1 MPKKQK
7 PYKRLPGKKKNF
19 LGGLNT
25 LWLGAGH
32 VLSIDSKRVSEDYK
46 RFYYTDIQSVVT
58 RKTIR
63 GKIQNLFLGLFC
75 GLLTLLAVLIGGS
88 WVIFFGIM
96 AGLFFLILLFN
107 CLLGPTCECHLRT
120 AVQTEKLPS
129 LNRLRYVRKAMD
141 RLKPLIE
148 QAQGTL
154 TPEAIEENALKESR
168 QATSP
173 SSTSKTRKSLRHEHG
188 SFHSILFCLLLA
200 WGLFAGIFIFYNHV
214 AVTLLSS
221 ARTMATGVFVI
232 IALVKQHD
240 SDMKDSVR
248 AITWTTLGFVC
259 IDFFLSYILFF
270 VTMFKHPEA
279 VHNQWEL
286 LKAFSALSPLDSP
299 WLMGISVFSV
309 VCSFALGLFG
319 LILVKGFQQE
329 HKGINNAGPQPSAL
343 L

>member
-19 LGGLNT
+19 LGGINT
-25 LWLGAGH
+25 LWLGADH
-32 VLSIDSKRVSEDYK
+32 MLSIDSKRVSEDYK

-58 RKTIR
+58 RKTIH

-75 GLLTLLAVLIGGS
+75 VLLTLLAAIIGGS

-96 AGLFFLILLFN
+96 AGLFLLILLFN
-107 CLLGPTCECHLRT
+107 CLLGPTCECHLKT

-129 LNRLRYVRKAMD
+129 LNRLKYTRKAMD
-141 RLKPLIE
+141 SLRPLIE
-148 QAQGTL
+148 KAQGTL
-154 TPEAIEENALKESR
+154 TPEAIEEKVLKETR

-173 SSTSKTRKSLRHEHG
+173 SAARKAGKVLRHAHG
-188 SFHSILFCLLLA
+188 SFHKILFRLLLA

-221 ARTMATGVFVI
+221 ATTMATGVFVI
-232 IALVKQHD
+232 IALVKQHE

-259 IDFFLSYILFF
+259 ISFFLSYILFF
-270 VTMFKHPEA
+270 VTMVKNPEA
-279 VHNQWEL
+279 VRNQWKL
-286 LKAFSALSPLDSP
+286 FKAFSTLSPMESP
-299 WLMGISVFSV
+299 WLMGIAVFSV
-309 VCSFALGLFG
+309 ACSFILGVSG
-319 LILVKGFQQE
+319 LISLKGFRQDHE
-329 HKGINNAGPQPSAL
+329 
-343 L
+343 

>member
-25 LWLGAGH
+25 LWLGADH
-32 VLSIDSKRVSEDYK
+32 MLSIDSKRVSEDYK

-107 CLLGPTCECHLRT
+107 WLLGPTCECHLRT
-120 AVQTEKLPS
+120 AVQIEKLPS
-129 LNRLRYVRKAMD
+129 LNRLRSVRKAMA

-148 QAQGTL
+148 KAQGTL
-154 TPEAIEENALKESR
+154 TPEAIEENALKDAR

-173 SSTSKTRKSLRHEHG
+173 FATSKAPKALRHEHG

-200 WGLFAGIFIFYNHV
+200 WGLFAVIFISYNHV

-221 ARTMATGVFVI
+221 AITMATGVFVI
-232 IALVKQHD
+232 IALVKQHE

-270 VTMFKHPEA
+270 VTMVKHPEA
-279 VHNQWEL
+279 VRNQWEL
-286 LKAFSALSPLDSP
+286 FKAFSSLSPMDSP
-299 WLMGISVFSV
+299 WLMGIAVFSV
-309 VCSFALGLFG
+309 VCSFTLGVSG
-319 LILVKGFQQE
+319 LISLKGFRQGHE
-329 HKGINNAGPQPSAL
+329 
-343 L
+343 

>member
-1 MPKKQK
+1 MLHILQMPKKQK
-7 PYKRLPGKKKNF
+7 PYKRLPGKKKNS

-25 LWLGAGH
+25 LWLGGDH
-32 VLSIDSKRVSEDYK
+32 MLSIDSKRVSEDYK

-58 RKTIR
+58 RKTIG

-75 GLLTLLAVLIGGS
+75 GLLTLLAAITGGS
-88 WVIFFGIM
+88 WVTFFGIM
-96 AGLFFLILLFN
+96 AGLFLLILLFN

-129 LNRLRYVRKAMD
+129 LNRLKYMRKAMD
-141 RLKPLIE
+141 SLRPLIE
-148 QAQGTL
+148 KAQGAL
-154 TPEAIEENALKESR
+154 TPEAIEEKVLKETR

-173 SSTSKTRKSLRHEHG
+173 SATRKASKALRNEHG
-188 SFHSILFCLLLA
+188 SFHMILFCLLLV

-221 ARTMATGVFVI
+221 AITMATGVFVI

-270 VTMFKHPEA
+270 VTMVKHPEA
-279 VHNQWEL
+279 VRNQWEL
-286 LKAFSALSPLDSP
+286 FKAFSTLSPMDSP
-299 WLMGISVFSV
+299 WLMGIAVFSV
-309 VCSFALGLFG
+309 VCSFTLGVSG
-319 LILVKGFQQE
+319 LISLKGFRQE
-329 HKGINNAGPQPSAL
+329 HG
-343 L
+343 

>member
-1 MPKKQK
+1 M
-7 PYKRLPGKKKNF
+7 
-19 LGGLNT
+19 GGLNT
-25 LWLGAGH
+25 LWLGVDH

-58 RKTIR
+58 RKTVR

-75 GLLTLLAVLIGGS
+75 GLFILLAALIGGA

-96 AGLFFLILLFN
+96 AGLFLLILLIN

-141 RLKPLIE
+141 LLGPLIE
-148 QAQGTL
+148 QAQGIL
-154 TPEAIEENALKESR
+154 TPEAIEENALRESR
-168 QATSP
+168 QATS
-173 SSTSKTRKSLRHEHG
+173 SSTISTARQALRHEHG
-188 SFHSILFCLLLA
+188 RFHYILFILLSA
-200 WGLFAGIFIFYNHV
+200 GGLFAGIFIFYNHV

-221 ARTMATGVFVI
+221 VITMATGVFVI

-259 IDFFLSYILFF
+259 FDFFLGYILFF
-270 VTMFKHPEA
+270 VTMVKHPEA
-279 VHNQWEL
+279 VRNQWKL
-286 LKAFSALSPLDSP
+286 FKAFSALSPLDSP

-309 VCSFALGLFG
+309 VCSFALGIPG
-319 LILVKGFQQE
+319 LILLKSFRQE
-329 HKGINNAGPQPSAL
+329 HEGV
-343 L
+343 

>member
-1 MPKKQK
+1 MLHILQMPKKQK

-25 LWLGAGH
+25 LWLGADH
-32 VLSIDSKRVSEDYK
+32 MLSIDSKRVSEDYK
-46 RFYYTDIQSVVT
+46 RFYYMDIQSVVT

-75 GLLTLLAVLIGGS
+75 GLLTLLAAITGGS
-88 WVIFFGIM
+88 WVTFFGIM
-96 AGLFFLILLFN
+96 AGLFLLILLFN
-107 CLLGPTCECHLRT
+107 CLLGPTCECHLGT

-129 LNRLRYVRKAMD
+129 LNRLKYMRKAMD
-141 RLKPLIE
+141 SLRPLIE
-148 QAQGTL
+148 KAQGAL
-154 TPEAIEENALKESR
+154 TPEAIEENVLKGTR

-173 SSTSKTRKSLRHEHG
+173 SATRKASKALRHEHG
-188 SFHSILFCLLLA
+188 SFHMILFCLLLV

-221 ARTMATGVFVI
+221 AITMATGVFVI

-270 VTMFKHPEA
+270 VTMVKHPEA
-279 VHNQWEL
+279 VRNQWEL
-286 LKAFSALSPLDSP
+286 FKAFSTLSPMDSP
-299 WLMGISVFSV
+299 WLMGIAVFSV
-309 VCSFALGLFG
+309 VCSFTLGVSG
-319 LILVKGFQQE
+319 LISLKGFRQE
-329 HKGINNAGPQPSAL
+329 HG
-343 L
+343 

>member
-1 MPKKQK
+1 MKKKQK

-25 LWLGAGH
+25 LWLGADH
-32 VLSIDSKRVSEDYK
+32 MLSIDSKRVSEDYK
-46 RFYYTDIQSVVT
+46 RFYYTDIQAIIT

-75 GLLTLLAVLIGGS
+75 GLFTLLAALIGGA

-96 AGLFFLILLFN
+96 AGLFLLILLVN
-107 CLLGPTCECHLRT
+107 CLLGPTCECHLKT

-129 LNRLRYVRKAMD
+129 LNRLRSVRKVMD
-141 RLKPLIE
+141 RLGPLIE

-154 TPEAIEENALKESR
+154 TPEAIEENSLKESR

-173 SSTSKTRKSLRHEHG
+173 STISKARKTLRHEHG
-188 SFHSILFCLLLA
+188 RFHSILFCLLLA

-221 ARTMATGVFVI
+221 AITMATGVFVI

-240 SDMKDSVR
+240 SDMKDSVI

-270 VTMFKHPEA
+270 VTAVKHPEA
-279 VHNQWEL
+279 VRNQWEL
-286 LKAFSALSPLDSP
+286 FKAFSSLSPMDSP
-299 WLMGISVFSV
+299 WLMGIAVFSV
-309 VCSFALGLFG
+309 VCSFTLGVSG
-319 LILVKGFQQE
+319 LISLKGFRQE
-329 HKGINNAGPQPSAL
+329 HG
-343 L
+343 

>member
-1 MPKKQK
+1 MLHILQMPKKQK

-25 LWLGAGH
+25 LWLGADH
-32 VLSIDSKRVSEDYK
+32 MLSIDSKRVSEDYK

-58 RKTIR
+58 RKTIH

-75 GLLTLLAVLIGGS
+75 GLLTLLAAIIGGS

-96 AGLFFLILLFN
+96 AGLFLLILLFN

-120 AVQTEKLPS
+120 AVQTEKLLS
-129 LNRLRYVRKAMD
+129 LNRLKYMRKAMD
-141 RLKPLIE
+141 SLRPLIE
-148 QAQGTL
+148 KAQGTL
-154 TPEAIEENALKESR
+154 TSEAIEENALKETR

-173 SSTSKTRKSLRHEHG
+173 SATGKARKALRHEQG
-188 SFHSILFCLLLA
+188 SFHSILFCLLLV

-221 ARTMATGVFVI
+221 AITMATGVFVI

-240 SDMKDSVR
+240 SDMKNSVR
-248 AITWTTLGFVC
+248 AVTWTTLGFVC

-270 VTMFKHPEA
+270 VTMVKHPEA
-279 VHNQWEL
+279 VRNQWEL
-286 LKAFSALSPLDSP
+286 FKAFSNLSPMDSP
-299 WLMGISVFSV
+299 WLMGIAVFSV
-309 VCSFALGLFG
+309 VCSFTLGVSG
-319 LILVKGFQQE
+319 LISLKGFRQE
-329 HKGINNAGPQPSAL
+329 HG
-343 L
+343 

>member
-25 LWLGAGH
+25 LWLGADH

-58 RKTIR
+58 RNTIR

-75 GLLTLLAVLIGGS
+75 GLLTLLAALIGGS

-107 CLLGPTCECHLRT
+107 CLLGPTCECHLKT

-129 LNRLRYVRKAMD
+129 LHRLRYVRKAMD
-141 RLKPLIE
+141 RLRPLIE

-154 TPEAIEENALKESR
+154 TSEAIEENALKESR
-168 QATSP
+168 QAASP
-173 SSTSKTRKSLRHEHG
+173 SDSGKARKALRHEHG
-188 SFHSILFCLLLA
+188 SFHAILFCLLLA

-214 AVTLLSS
+214 ALTLLSS
-221 ARTMATGVFVI
+221 AITMATGVFMI

-259 IDFFLSYILFF
+259 LDFFLSYILFF
-270 VTMFKHPEA
+270 VTAVKHPEA
-279 VHNQWEL
+279 IRNQWEL
-286 LKAFSALSPLDSP
+286 FKAFSSLSPMDSP
-299 WLMGISVFSV
+299 WLMGITVFSV
-309 VCSFALGLFG
+309 VCSFILGISG
-319 LILVKGFQQE
+319 LILLKGFQQE
-329 HKGINNAGPQPSAL
+329 HK
-343 L
+343 

>member
-25 LWLGAGH
+25 LWLGADH
-32 VLSIDSKRVSEDYK
+32 MLSIDSKRVSEDYK
-46 RFYYTDIQSVVT
+46 RFYYADIQSVVT

-75 GLLTLLAVLIGGS
+75 GLLTLLATLMGGA
-88 WVIFFGIM
+88 WVIFFSIM

-107 CLLGPTCECHLRT
+107 YLLGPTCECHLRT

-129 LNRLRYVRKAMD
+129 LNRLRSVRKAMD
-141 RLKPLIE
+141 RLRPLIE
-148 QAQGTL
+148 RAQGTL
-154 TPEAIEENALKESR
+154 TPEAIEENALKEAR

-173 SSTSKTRKSLRHEHG
+173 SATSKAPKALRHEHG
-188 SFHSILFCLLLA
+188 NFHSILFFLLLA

-214 AVTLLSS
+214 AVTLISS
-221 ARTMATGVFVI
+221 AITMATGVFVI
-232 IALVKQHD
+232 IALVKQHE

-270 VTMFKHPEA
+270 FTMVKHPEA
-279 VHNQWEL
+279 VRNQWEL
-286 LKAFSALSPLDSP
+286 FKAFSTLSPMESP
-299 WLMGISVFSV
+299 WLMGIAVFSV
-309 VCSFALGLFG
+309 VCSFTLGVLGLIS
-319 LILVKGFQQE
+319 LKGFRQE
-329 HKGINNAGPQPSAL
+329 HQGADNAGPQPSTL